1 MTETPVRNSPGQTKT
16 ETVVVRTDK
25 AKANAPVTIGE
36 VFDLPKEGKVDS
48 QPDRWR
54 VVEERVKKEVK
65 DVKFPAALHDLG
77 PKICELFNVP
87 LPDVMVTSWKKVGGL
102 QELLEKSRK
111 APDEVM
117 YLELAQHSIN
127 SEHKPHIEMRIKD
140 LPVKKIEFLV
150 KLVFNLKGFVLKIKA
165 GAIQEIQTGACEVK
179 GTISYA
185 GNVIVEKKLT
195 PIKLPGT
202 VRVPAALGLF
212 QPPAPKQVKAA
223 TAT

>member
-1 MTETPVRNSPGQTKT
+1 MTETPVKNRESETKQ
-16 ETVVVRTDK
+16 ETVTAARADETK
-25 AKANAPVTIGE
+25 ADAPVTIGE
-36 VFDLPKEGKVDS
+36 VFDLPKEGKADL

-54 VVEERVKKEVK
+54 VVKDRVKKEVK

-87 LPDVMVTSWKKVGGL
+87 LPDVMVTSWKKVANL
-102 QELLEKSRK
+102 QALPEKSRN

-127 SEHKPHIEMRIKD
+127 SEHKPHLEMRIKD

-165 GAIQEIQTGACEVK
+165 GAIEEIQTGACEVK
-179 GTISYA
+179 GTISFA
-185 GNVIVEKKLT
+185 GQVIVE
-195 PIKLPGT
+195 
-202 VRVPAALGLF
+202 
-212 QPPAPKQVKAA
+212 
-223 TAT
+223 